1 MRKFGVQP
9 NPIDLGPEVHGAL
22 VNLLEKGAIRPV
34 IGRRIGMSEVAAALE
49 DHEAR
54 RTMGRTVVD
63 LSIA

>member
-1 MRKFGVQP
+1 M
-9 NPIDLGPEVHGAL
+9 HGAL

-34 IGRRIGMSEVAAALE
+34 IGRRIGVGDVAAALE

-63 LSIA
+63 LSVG